1 MGGTDQGVGAAAASG
16 VPGGV
21 IRTARLTLRAP
32 TPDDARAIFETYAS
46 DREVTRY
53 MGWPR
58 HEKLASTEWFVS
70 FAIHEW
76 KTHGVGTHLI
86 FAGEQLVGS
95 TGLHVDTNTRGEVAT
110 GYVLGRA
117 YWGQGIATEAC
128 RAMVDLA
135 RRRGDRRVSAY
146 CHADHA
152 ASARVLEKSGLV
164 FEGVLPKH
172 IVFPNYGVGLED
184 VRLYALDL

>member
-1 MGGTDQGVGAAAASG
+1 MGGTDQGVGAA
-16 VPGGV
+16 P

-32 TPDDARAIFETYAS
+32 VPEDARAIFETYSS
-46 DREVTRY
+46 DPDVTRY

-58 HEKLASTEWFVS
+58 HEKLASTEWFIS
-70 FAIHEW
+70 FALHEW

-86 FAGEQLVGS
+86 FLDERLVGS

-117 YWGQGIATEAC
+117 YWGKGIATEAC
-128 RAMVDLA
+128 RAMVELA
-135 RRRGDRRVSAY
+135 KRRGDRRVSAH
-146 CHADHA
+146 CHADHL
-152 ASARVLEKSGLV
+152 ASARVLEKSGLL
-164 FEGVLPKH
+164 FEGLLAKH
-172 IVFPNYGVGLED
+172 IVFPNYGTGLED